1 MGSDRVNAISRQLNL
16 LIHRQLETVEDQ
28 NFLCLTEPELRDY
41 EFRFV
46 RIKALCQDLER
57 EAGLERVHAAG
68 A

>member
-1 MGSDRVNAISRQLNL
+1 MANDRITAISRQLNF
-16 LIHRQLETVEDQ
+16 LIQRQLDSLEEET
-28 NFLCLTEPELRDY
+28 FPRLTKPELRDY

-57 EAGLERVHAAG
+57 EEGLQKVHAAG

>member
-1 MGSDRVNAISRQLNL
+1 MGSDRVNTISRQLSL
-16 LIHRQLETVEDQ
+16 LIQRQLDTLEDQ
-28 NFLCLTEPELRDY
+28 NFLSLAEPELRDY

-57 EAGLERVHAAG
+57 EAGLEKVHAAG

>member
-1 MGSDRVNAISRQLNL
+1 MANDRMNAISRQLDF
-16 LIHRQLETVEDQ
+16 LIQRQLETVQNQ

-57 EAGLERVHAAG
+57 EAGLEQAHAAG

>member
-1 MGSDRVNAISRQLNL
+1 MGSDRVNAISRQLSL
-16 LIHRQLETVEDQ
+16 LIQRQLDTLEDQ
-28 NFLCLTEPELRDY
+28 NFLSLAEPELRDY

-57 EAGLERVHAAG
+57 EAGLEKVHAAG

>member
-1 MGSDRVNAISRQLNL
+1 MASDRVNAISRQLSL
-16 LIHRQLETVEDQ
+16 LIQRQLDTLEDQ
-28 NFLCLTEPELRDY
+28 NFLSFTEPELRDY